1 MWEFQNLLF
10 LKILTEEASTIR
22 GSTDARP
29 IVFII
34 GRGHELLFYHGR
46 MYQFIIFRGKIEAI
60 NAKFKQSR
68 RRHELIKACGKN
80 LENRI
85 NEAWH
90 ISFYNGQESP
100 IFTSF

>member
-1 MWEFQNLLF
+1 MRVQSF
-10 LKILTEEASTIR
+10 LS
-22 GSTDARP
+22 SDADMNYC
-29 IVFII
+29 FITGGCI
-34 GRGHELLFYHGR
+34 KFV
-46 MYQFIIFRGKIEAI
+46 IFRGKIEAI